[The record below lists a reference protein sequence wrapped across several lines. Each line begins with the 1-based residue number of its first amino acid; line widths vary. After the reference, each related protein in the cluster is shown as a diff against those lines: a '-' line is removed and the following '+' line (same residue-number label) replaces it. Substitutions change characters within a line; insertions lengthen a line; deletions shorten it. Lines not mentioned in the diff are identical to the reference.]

1 MLATETPHV
10 ARAYGVPSAAET
22 TSCLG
27 LGLGLGL
34 GLDPNPNPNPNLDP
48 SPNPNPDP
56 NPNLEARGR
65 FGVAAARVRGGGDGG
80 DQLDVLGEVGVGKQ
94 RGKLEARLGGI
105 TREHRG
111 DNQGT

>member
-27 LGLGLGL
+27 SGLGL
-34 GLDPNPNPNPNLDP
+34 GLDPNPNPNPTPDP
-48 SPNPNPDP
+48 DPDPDPDP

-65 FGVAAARVRGGGDGG
+65 FGVAAARVRGGGDRG
-80 DQLDVLGEVGVGKQ
+80 DQLDVLGEVGVREE
-94 RGKLEARLGGI
+94 RGELEARLP
-105 TREHRG
+105 RRG
-111 DNQGT
+111 LGLG